1 MSRLLNPVYETP
13 FIKTRLLNPVYKTRF
28 INLETVENLMFFCT
42 QVAVSAFLQENL
54 SETERQRVRLSMN
67 FSFFFIFWLYN
78 LNFNSRC
85 LNRFITLF
93 RYQYVFLVF

>member
-67 FSFFFIFWLYN
+67 FYVFLYN

-93 RYQYVFLVF
+93 RYQYVFPVF